1 MTQEPKNRGTDK
13 KRGKPSIRPLAE
25 KTEMDAAL
33 TLFRIKPKAVPD
45 PIRGNDLRLPTSRT
59 HTLYYILGCV

>member
-1 MTQEPKNRGTDK
+1 MTQERKNRGTDK

-45 PIRGNDLRLPTSRT
+45 PIRGNGKKRRQ
-59 HTLYYILGCV
+59 